1 MKKKK
6 KKDQYIKI
14 KDASF
19 VQLLYSAIFKQSVYK
34 DPESSI
40 KPTTEI
46 LLPC

>member
-1 MKKKK
+1 MKKTEEW
-6 KKDQYIKI
+6 YIKI

-40 KPTTEI
+40 NPSIER
-46 LLPC
+46 LLLC